1 MLADAIPDW
10 VVYIVL
16 SPFIPLA
23 WVIDPV
29 LGGVQGVLIA
39 GAWGRVV
46 MSRPRP
52 EARPGFWGSVYL
64 PFWFIPNVA
73 VVIWG
78 IATDPAL

>member
-1 MLADAIPDW
+1 MQADAIPDW
-10 VVYIVL
+10 GVYIVL
-16 SPFIPLA
+16 APFIPLA
-23 WVIDPV
+23 WVIHPV
-29 LGGVQGVLIA
+29 LGGLQGVLIA

-46 MSRPRP
+46 MSGRRPEDRPR
-52 EARPGFWGSVYL
+52 FLGSVYL